1 MSESRELHELT
12 RAEWEALGFFY
23 DYDESQRA
31 WLIRAS
37 RKGIDRLCAEL
48 RRYDADPRNA
58 TVSEHEHYGPYS
70 YLKFVTWTEAKIVP
84 DGIYGQVGDFTRLA
98 EAIGHLVANA
108 EVGDRIRIDEVYSK
122 ASEVG
127 FDLLLES
134 DDFEAASADPALA
147 TT

>member
-1 MSESRELHELT
+1 
-12 RAEWEALGFFY
+12 
-23 DYDESQRA
+23 
-31 WLIRAS
+31 
-37 RKGIDRLCAEL
+37 
-48 RRYDADPRNA
+48 
-58 TVSEHEHYGPYS
+58 
-70 YLKFVTWTEAKIVP
+70 VTWTEAKIVP